1 MGEKQSRGR
10 KVLKTVLTVLVCLAI
25 FATAAGALA
34 LIYTTEPEAG
44 RAGAIRRSAA
54 LVETI
59 STRRGSYRPRMAVL
73 GRVEPAQDILL
84 SPRVGGQIVEIDPGF
99 VPGGLVE
106 AGDLMLRI
114 DPADFETALRI
125 RQSELRQARADLTI
139 EQGRQSVARQE
150 FALLEQSIDP
160 ANRALV
166 LREPQIESIRA
177 QVASAEAAVRRAE
190 LDLERT
196 RITAPFDAQILHR
209 TVNVGSQVA
218 PGDEL
223 ARLVGTDEYWVMAT
237 VPQRDLP
244 WIQFPIADEEGSR
257 VRLANPGTWPVDRY
271 RDGRVTR
278 MIGTVDEQTRLA
290 RVLVTV
296 PDPLSRET
304 DGPPLVLGTLLETQI
319 EGRPIDDVVRLERDY
334 VRENDTVWVM
344 TDGKLDIRETE
355 IIFRD
360 TEYAYIRDGL
370 DDGEA
375 VVTTTLATIAEGIPL
390 RRAGDEGDADAEGE
404 P

>member
-1 MGEKQSRGR
+1 MNEKQGRSR

-34 LIYTTEPEAG
+34 LIYTTEPEAE
-44 RAGAIRRSAA
+44 RAGATRRSAA
-54 LVETI
+54 LVETV
-59 STRRGSYRPRMAVL
+59 TARRGSYRPRMAVL
-73 GRVEPAQDILL
+73 GRVEPAQDIIL
-84 SPRVGGQIVEIDPGF
+84 SPRVSGQIVEIDPGF

-160 ANRALV
+160 ENRALV

-296 PDPLSRET
+296 PDPLARET

-334 VRENDTVWVM
+334 LRENDTVWVM
-344 TDGKLDIRETE
+344 TDGELDIRETE

-360 TEYAYIRDGL
+360 AEYAYIRDGL

-390 RRAGDEGDADAEGE
+390 RRAGAEGDADAGGE